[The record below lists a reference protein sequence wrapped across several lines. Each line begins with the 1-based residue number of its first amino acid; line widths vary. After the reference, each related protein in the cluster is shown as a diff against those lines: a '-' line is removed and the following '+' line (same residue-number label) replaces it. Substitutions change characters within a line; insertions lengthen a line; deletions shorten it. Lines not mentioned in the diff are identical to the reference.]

1 MLCAPS
7 SQKEHL
13 PYKNRLRELG
23 LFSLV
28 SRRLLEDLTVAFQY
42 LQGAYRKAGEGLF
55 VRAGSDRIRRN
66 GFKLEEGRFRLD
78 IRKEFFPMRVVR
90 HGTGCP
96 VRLWMSPPWEH
107 CRPGW
112 MGL

>member
-28 SRRLLEDLTVAFQY
+28 SRRLLEDLTEAFQY

-66 GFKLEEGRFRLD
+66 GFKLEEGRFRID
-78 IRKEFFPMRVVR
+78 IRKKKFFNVRVVR
-90 HGTGCP
+90 H
-96 VRLWMSPPWEH
+96 WN
-107 CRPGW
+107 
-112 MGL
+112 GLPSEVVDAPSLEVVLKAG